1 MKRRQFLI
9 QSSLAAMTAIASH
22 QLPSQSTPIYKQY
35 KSYKSWKSNNI
46 FLQGINAPVFEEVEI
61 TNFKISGNR
70 GNVC

>member
-46 FLQGINAPVFEEVEI
+46 FLQGINAPVF
-61 TNFKISGNR
+61 
-70 GNVC
+70 